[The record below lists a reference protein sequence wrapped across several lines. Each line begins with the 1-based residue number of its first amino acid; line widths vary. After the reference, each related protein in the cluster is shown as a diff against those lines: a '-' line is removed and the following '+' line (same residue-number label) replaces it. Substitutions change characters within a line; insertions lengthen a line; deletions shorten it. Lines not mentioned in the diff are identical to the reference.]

1 MRLVPRRFRLDKG
14 LIPLSGPL
22 SQFSG
27 AVAAAPAFCCGGF
40 GKILCGHQNLVS
52 LAKPIACYGIATITG
67 IEVFLMTMKHPDSG
81 LTLATQFARSFTRAV
96 QQTSAGL
103 GFSSGQFPILT
114 ELWKEEGL
122 TQRQL
127 LDRVEVEQATIANTL
142 SRMERDGLIER
153 RPHPQDRRAQQI
165 FLTQKSRD
173 LQGAATTAISD
184 AEDAMFA
191 GFRRFERELLKEY
204 MRRAIENVPRS

>member
-1 MRLVPRRFRLDKG
+1 
-14 LIPLSGPL
+14 
-22 SQFSG
+22 
-27 AVAAAPAFCCGGF
+27 
-40 GKILCGHQNLVS
+40 
-52 LAKPIACYGIATITG
+52 
-67 IEVFLMTMKHPDSG
+67 MTMKHADSG
-81 LTLATQFARSFTRAV
+81 LTLATQFSRSFTRAV
-96 QQTSAGL
+96 QQTAAGL

-173 LQGAATTAISD
+173 LQEAATAAISD
-184 AEDAMFA
+184 AEDAIFS